1 MTARSWIGTRHP
13 YPPRVGSHETGAES
27 RRRRTILRVVSLPG
41 ILVDAHWLATE
52 AGRPGLVVADVRWHP
67 EGDGREAYERAH
79 LPGAV
84 FLDADADLAGVPFED
99 GPGRHPLPRPEAFAE
114 VMSAA
119 GIGDGDDV
127 VAYDDVGGS
136 YAARLW
142 WMRRALGRSCGV
154 LDGGLSAWGGE
165 LEAGAVTRARVESTP
180 KPWPADRLVDAA
192 SVRAAIRERS
202 AIVLDARAEERYRG
216 DVEPI
221 DPVAGHIPGALSAA
235 WAGNLDPTTGRFL
248 SGAELRRRYEALG
261 VRTGRD
267 AIASCGS
274 GLTATHD
281 ILAMDLAG
289 LEGGRLY
296 EGSWSGWIADVVA
309 AGEPDAVRRGPA
321 P

>member
-1 MTARSWIGTRHP
+1 
-13 YPPRVGSHETGAES
+13 
-27 RRRRTILRVVSLPG
+27 VSTPG
-41 ILVDAHWLATE
+41 NVVDAAWLASE
-52 AGRPGLVVADVRWHP
+52 LGRRGLVVADVRWHAD
-67 EGDGREAYERAH
+67 GGGREAYERGH

-84 FLDADADLAGVPFED
+84 FLDADADLAGAAFED
-99 GPGRHPLPRPEAFAE
+99 GPGRHPLPTPEAFAE

-119 GIGDGDDV
+119 GIRDDDDV

-142 WMRRALGRSCGV
+142 WMRRALGRSCAV
-154 LDGGLSAWGGE
+154 LDGGLSAWDGE
-165 LEAGAVTRARVESTP
+165 LEAGAVVRPRARSTP
-180 KPWPADRLVDAA
+180 GPWPADRVVDSAA
-192 SVRAAIRERS
+192 VGAAIRERS
-202 AIVLDARAEERYRG
+202 AVVLDARAAERYRG
-216 DVEPI
+216 DIEPI
-221 DPVAGHIPGALSAA
+221 DPVAGHIPGAVSAP
-235 WAGNLDPTTGRFL
+235 WAGNLDPETGRFL
-248 SGAELRRRYEALG
+248 PRAELRRRYEALG

-281 ILAMDLAG
+281 LLAMDIAG

-309 AGEPDAVRRGPA
+309 EGAPDAVRRGPA

>member
-1 MTARSWIGTRHP
+1 
-13 YPPRVGSHETGAES
+13 
-27 RRRRTILRVVSLPG
+27 VSLPG
-41 ILVDAHWLATE
+41 ILVDAVWLASE
-52 AGRPGLVVADVRWHP
+52 VGRRGLVVADVRWHAD
-67 EGDGREAYERAH
+67 GDGRAAYERGH

-84 FLDADADLAGVPFED
+84 FLDADADLAGAPFED
-99 GPGRHPLPRPEAFAE
+99 GPGRHPLPTPEAFAE

-119 GIGDGDDV
+119 GIGDEDDV

-142 WMRRALGRSCGV
+142 WMRRALGRSCAV
-154 LDGGLSAWGGE
+154 LDGGLSAWDAE
-165 LEAGAVTRARVESTP
+165 LEAGAVIRPRGRSTP
-180 KPWPADRLVDAA
+180 RPWPADRVVDSA
-192 SVRAAIRERS
+192 SVGAAVRERA
-202 AIVLDARAEERYRG
+202 AIVLDARAAERYRG
-216 DVEPI
+216 DIEPI
-221 DPVAGHIPGALSAA
+221 DPVAGHIPGAVSAP
-235 WAGNLDPTTGRFL
+235 WAGNLDPETGRFL
-248 SGAELRRRYEALG
+248 PPAELRRRYEALG

-281 ILAMDLAG
+281 LLAMDLAG

-309 AGEPDAVRRGPA
+309 QGAPDAVRRGPA